1 MRIVLLAF
9 LFVTTTRKNGVDA
22 DPIIRTI
29 DSAVS
34 YSTDVQY
41 NCKFENQWTRD
52 RHPTKF
58 PQSAVHWTRQLLA
71 SHPST
76 YNMWKEGTLAS
87 TAVRQMAEGGG
98 TAQLIRDLEDRAD
111 YDYEVG
117 YSKYGSVVN
126 SIMHF
131 ANPLTVTRTNRYV
144 SVIAKMA
151 PSPDWFSGFHD
162 FNAVN
167 EERGTWYREF
177 TIETYPYDAGTENGD
192 DYDVVNSPTIPP
204 QPITQ
209 ITSENASGIYTKT
222 SGEDVL
228 PVARYTCQ
236 LNTYS
241 SSNVDIVKID
251 STLSTSTIPRV
262 QYGCVFENLWNRQNH
277 PYRFPDLQSNSIV
290 HWSKQI
296 LVSHNE
302 DYTLWKEGEM
312 ATEAIQ
318 KLAEK
323 GAIGNI
329 LEEIQQNEDYDSE
342 IGYDKYL
349 YALDPKVEYE
359 PITVT
364 ASNKYLSAIAK
375 MVPSPDWFSGFHDF
389 NCINEEDDAWYKEFR
404 IPIYPFDAGTKE
416 GNNYNT
422 TGADTIPQRP
432 IKQFTLDNL
441 PNNEIFLNKDRNAI
455 LPVGIYICTL
465 DTENVINPITTTS
478 PPTTPELTNEQQNT
492 ASIRTD
498 NRSNNKTLNVG
509 KIIGV
514 TIGVSISVF
523 TIGAVVLLFVC
534 RRRRHRRMSMTP
546 KDISI
551 TVENNSGNG
560 SSSSSEEAGKGTAV
574 EDKELI

>member
-9 LFVTTTRKNGVDA
+9 LFVTTTTTRVVDA

-29 DSAVS
+29 DSVIS

-41 NCKFENQWTRD
+41 NCKFENQWTRE

-177 TIETYPYDAGTENGD
+177 MIETYPYDAGTENGD

-209 ITSENASGIYTKT
+209 ITSENNAAGIYKK
-222 SGEDVL
+222 SNGEDVL

-241 SSNVDIVKID
+241 SSNIDIVKID
-251 STLSTSTIPRV
+251 STLSTLTIPRV
-262 QYGCVFENLWNRQNH
+262 QYDCVFENLWNKQNH
-277 PYRFPDLQSNSIV
+277 PYQFPDLQSNSIV

-323 GAIGNI
+323 GAVGSI
-329 LEEIQQNEDYDSE
+329 LEEIQQNKDYDSE

-359 PITVT
+359 PITMT
-364 ASNKYLSAIAK
+364 SSNRYLSAIAK

-389 NCINEEDDAWYKEFR
+389 NCINEEDDVWYKEFR
-404 IPIYPFDAGTKE
+404 IPIYPFDAGTKV

-441 PNNEIFLNKDRNAI
+441 PNNKIFLNKDRNAI

-465 DTENVINPITTTS
+465 DTENVINPINTTS
-478 PPTTPELTNEQQNT
+478 PTTTPELTNEQLST
-492 ASIRTD
+492 ASIGTD
-498 NRSNNKTLNVG
+498 NMPNNKTLNVS

-514 TIGVSISVF
+514 TIGVSISIF
-523 TIGAVVLLFVC
+523 AIRAVVFLL
-534 RRRRHRRMSMTP
+534 
-546 KDISI
+546 
-551 TVENNSGNG
+551 NSRSG
-560 SSSSSEEAGKGTAV
+560 SSSEEAGKGILV
-574 EDKELI
+574 LP